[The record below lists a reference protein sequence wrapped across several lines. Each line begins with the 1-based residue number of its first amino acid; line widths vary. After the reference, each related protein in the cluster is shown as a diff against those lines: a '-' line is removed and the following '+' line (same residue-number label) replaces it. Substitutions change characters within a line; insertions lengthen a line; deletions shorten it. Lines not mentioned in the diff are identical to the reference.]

1 MVCVRIALQGW
12 IRLAA
17 ILILF
22 SGMPKCAF
30 LLWKSSIKGFQNIAF
45 LKATFAKGQ
54 LWLFGL
60 QYEALPVAHQKKYRD
75 VFRSGYFFRPKGA
88 SPKHNPAVCNLQS
101 SASIHRF
108 DPNSLLYILKVC
120 SLLSDHC
127 PYAMMSIIPSIL

>member
-1 MVCVRIALQGW
+1 MCAYCIARLDTVSCHFNPVFWDAKVCIFVMEVEYQGLSKHCISESNFRKRPVMVV
-12 IRLAA
+12 
-17 ILILF
+17 
-22 SGMPKCAF
+22 
-30 LLWKSSIKGFQNIAF
+30 
-45 LKATFAKGQ
+45 
-54 LWLFGL
+54 GL

-120 SLLSDHC
+120 SILSDHC
-127 PYAMMSIIPSIL
+127 PYAMMSIIPSII